1 MVLKAGS
8 KGLVDAAEADAAMAV
23 FFCVQ
28 GRYKEYVRRH
38 KEEAMKTQECMFQ
51 TNRMGVVNEY
61 SWPVSGYGCFKR
73 IHLGGFRE

>member
-38 KEEAMKTQECMFQ
+38 KEEAIGQFAG
-51 TNRMGVVNEY
+51 MGVLSEYIRAASGNEK
-61 SWPVSGYGCFKR
+61 FRR
-73 IHLGGFRE
+73 IHSGGFLQCMGV